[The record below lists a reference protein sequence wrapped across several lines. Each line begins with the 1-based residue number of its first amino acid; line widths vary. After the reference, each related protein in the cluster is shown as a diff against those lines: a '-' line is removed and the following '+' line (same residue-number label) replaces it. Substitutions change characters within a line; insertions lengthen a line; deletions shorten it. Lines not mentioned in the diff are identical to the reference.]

1 MSQRVKNLFQNKT
14 EINQTNDINTL
25 INSNENQDN
34 TINTSINLTNENLNL
49 PMNNLPYNHNL
60 NFGFYSPFNSF
71 YPPFLNNN
79 VNSFFDK
86 LFMTFERTNYQMYH
100 LCEVINMIEN
110 QKQTLKFFYSLLK
123 QIYKSL
129 LQKYYSALA
138 KLKLFLYKF
147 KDIFTR
153 NNSNFTISE
162 LKYHIQIL
170 NFLIKVIITLCTLKL
185 VILFFN

>member
-110 QKQTLKFFYSLLK
+110 QKQTLKYVYFLLK
-123 QIYKSL
+123 QIYKTI
-129 LQKYYSALA
+129 LQKYYSILEN
-138 KLKLFLYKF
+138 LKQYLFSL
-147 KDIFTR
+147 KDIFTK
-153 NNSNFTISE
+153 NNSLFTINE
-162 LKYHIQIL
+162 LNNHIQIL
-170 NFLIKVIITLCTLKL
+170 NFLIKVIISLCIIKL
-185 VILFFN
+185 FIY